1 MPATAKVVR
10 QRRERR
16 HRSLR
21 RRLRGTAERPRF
33 NVFRSSANVFVQLID
48 DDLGSTLIAASSI
61 EKSVSGKKT
70 EQSRA
75 VGELVARRAKEKGIT
90 RVVFDR
96 GGYIFHGRVK
106 AVADGAR
113 AGGLEF

>member
-1 MPATAKVVR
+1 MPATVKVVR

-16 HRSLR
+16 HHSLR
-21 RRLRGTAERPRF
+21 RRLRGTADRPRF

-48 DDLGSTLIAASSI
+48 DDLGNTLVAASSI
-61 EKSVSGKKT
+61 EKSVTGKKI

-75 VGELVARRAKEKGIT
+75 VGELTAQRAKEKGIT

-113 AGGLEF
+113 AAGLEF